1 VDETPASYRAIA
13 ASKHD
18 YAYAGP
24 CPSAVVITKLTN
36 LAHRNYVMVLL
47 LCTVRHSDF
56 AYVFFVLCSFVAS
69 NKYYI
74 HTYIYTYIHR
84 LHTYIKV
91 DKTSADY
98 DATATQRVAIC

>member
-1 VDETPASYRAIA
+1 MDETPASYRAIA

-36 LAHRNYVMVLL
+36 LAHRYYVMVLL

-56 AYVFFVLCSFVAS
+56 AYVFLFYVRLSHLI
-69 NKYYI
+69 NITYI
-74 HTYIYTYIHR
+74 HTYIHTYIRTCTYIH
-84 LHTYIKV
+84 T
-91 DKTSADY
+91 
-98 DATATQRVAIC
+98 

>member
-1 VDETPASYRAIA
+1 MVAVFRDT
-13 ASKHD
+13 HD

-56 AYVFFVLCSFVAS
+56 AYVFLFYVRLSHLI
-69 NKYYI
+69 NITYI
-74 HTYIYTYIHR
+74 HTYIKIG
-84 LHTYIKV
+84 
-91 DKTSADY
+91 KTSADY

>member
-56 AYVFFVLCSFVAS
+56 AYVFLFYVRLSHLI
-69 NKYYI
+69 NI
-74 HTYIYTYIHR
+74 TYIG
-84 LHTYIKV
+84 LHTYIGYIH
-91 DKTSADY
+91 T
-98 DATATQRVAIC
+98 